1 MKYSDKNLTHHFLK
15 LKNTIQALRDPEN
28 GCPWDLKQTH
38 ESLRRYM
45 IEEAY
50 EAVEVMS
57 PYNRDGL
64 VDELGDVLL
73 QVLLNSEIARQNGD
87 FTLIDV
93 FQNLEEK
100 MVRRHPHVFKKDSKS
115 STLTNADI
123 KENWSNIKNMEKKR
137 AGTQNDVSKKIREKS
152 LVSEISLHDGT
163 PASKTA
169 IRLGKSVSKV
179 NFDWRNS
186 DEVVKQVKSELNELI
201 QAMDENDASA
211 IYEEMGDLLFTVAQ
225 LCRHLDIDPELCG
238 IDSNIKFKRR
248 FLTLEQFASLDK
260 KTLAKTS
267 KKEMQTLWKTVKINE
282 KKLSKK
288 RAKLSK

>member
-1 MKYSDKNLTHHFLK
+1 CISFFEVLANVFLSK
-15 LKNTIQALRDPEN
+15 LA
-28 GCPWDLKQTH
+28 
-38 ESLRRYM
+38 
-45 IEEAY
+45 
-50 EAVEVMS
+50 
-57 PYNRDGL
+57 
-64 VDELGDVLL
+64 
-73 QVLLNSEIARQNGD
+73 
-87 FTLIDV
+87 
-93 FQNLEEK
+93 
-100 MVRRHPHVFKKDSKS
+100 
-115 STLTNADI
+115 
-123 KENWSNIKNMEKKR
+123 NWSNIKNMEKER

-163 PASKTA
+163 PASNAA

-267 KKEMQTLWKTVKINE
+267 KKEMQTLWNTVKINE